1 MNRKDID
8 AFIKKNIGTITLI
21 GGVLGLIPVLMM
33 YMSFGYGGLLGELF
47 PWLMAVKPGVSFE
60 FAAFDYLGGFYL
72 LSGLGYSLFPIL
84 FYGIMIAAYFSL
96 KNKTPLSYRLI
107 RFVFSVI
114 FISELIGILWM
125 ISAIIRGD
133 DFFWPILSR
142 PLGIVFNI
150 AWAYV
155 SFTILRSN
163 LEPVDEF
170 GSVPSLNNNNLAEV
184 PKGTRFV
191 HHLLDSFL
199 YIGICSGIVVY
210 FGDSFIY
217 QIQYDAS
224 MSLGFLVVVLIAR
237 LMYYPIFETL
247 FGATPGKFLTG
258 SKVVNENGEKIT
270 FNQSLTRTF
279 SRMVPFEP
287 FSFLG
292 KNKGWH
298 DAWSKT
304 KVVPN
309 EESAGFGSDEPIDDF
324 GGEF

>member
-1 MNRKDID
+1 MNRTDID
-8 AFIKKNIGTITLI
+8 AFIRKNIGAITLI
-21 GGVLGLIPVLMM
+21 GGVLGLVPILMM
-33 YMSFGYGGLLGELF
+33 YMSFEYDGLMGGLF
-47 PWLMAVKPGVSFE
+47 PWITAVKPFVSFE
-60 FAAFDYLGGFYL
+60 FAAFDYLGGFYFL
-72 LSGLGYSLFPIL
+72 GGLGYSLLPIV
-84 FYGIMIAAYFSL
+84 FCGIMIAGYFSL

-107 RFVFSVI
+107 RFAFSVI

-125 ISAIIRGD
+125 ISVVIRGD

-163 LEPVDEF
+163 LEPEDEF
-170 GSVPSLNNNNLAEV
+170 GSIPSPNNSQLAEV

-199 YIGICSGIVVY
+199 YLGICSGIVVY
-210 FGDSFIY
+210 FADSYIY
-217 QIQYDAS
+217 QIQYNAS
-224 MSLGFLVVVLIAR
+224 MSLGFILVALIAR
-237 LMYYPIFETL
+237 LMYSPIFETL

-270 FNQSLTRTF
+270 FNQSLARTF
-279 SRMVPFEP
+279 GRMVPFEP

-298 DAWSKT
+298 DAW
-304 KVVPN
+304 
-309 EESAGFGSDEPIDDF
+309 
-324 GGEF
+324 